1 MKVIKASEL
10 GVYLYCKKAWAFQQ
24 QGKASQNQAEMDRGT
39 VYHRQHGNLV
49 TRAGIFKIMAVIL
62 FILAAAVLLVA
73 VMLHAA
79 G

>member
-10 GVYLYCKKAWAFQQ
+10 GVYLYCKRAWAYQQ

-39 VYHRQHGNLV
+39 LYHRQHGNLV
-49 TRAGIFKIMAVIL
+49 TRAGIFKTIAFIL
-62 FILAAAVLLVA
+62 LILAAAALFLAVLS
-73 VMLHAA
+73 HAA